1 MFPKQAL
8 SNIPRYRHLSV
19 VGIALLL
26 GACATREPAN
36 RSVAVGAP
44 AEPVTAAAEPLPQTT
59 TEAAVAAA
67 AGRDPTAAPAAV
79 ATELPA
85 LNPDAPA
92 EYVVKRGDTL
102 WDISAL
108 FLRDP
113 WRWPEIWR
121 ANPQIENPDLIY
133 PGDLLS
139 LVPGAAG
146 GAPELRLTR
155 RGGAGGAG
163 AAGRGDTLR
172 LAPLLRDSEGE
183 GPIATIP
190 YSAVAAFLERPSI
203 LSREAIRRAPRV
215 IGFVDGHMA
224 GGGGSQ
230 AYVRRLGRVEQGQ
243 RYNVVHV
250 GEEIRDPDTNAVLG
264 YQGIYTATAIVE
276 QSGDPSRVLLADAA
290 RETLPGDRLVDSER
304 NIPLNFVPRAPSRP
318 IEGRIVSVVDGVELI
333 GQYQVVAINRGK
345 KHGLEPGDALGVFY
359 RGEEIHDRFKR
370 LDWAAFTTNYSKVR
384 LPDERSATVLVFAV
398 HNRVSYALVVESSQ
412 VINRGDFVAH
422 PLYGHKDAGMRDFV
436 R

>member
-8 SNIPRYRHLSV
+8 SGMSPHRLPIL
-19 VGIALLL
+19 VGVALLV
-26 GACATREPAN
+26 GGCSTPGPAQRAATPTVEPA
-36 RSVAVGAP
+36 
-44 AEPVTAAAEPLPQTT
+44 TAAETEPLPQTT

-67 AGRDPTAAPAAV
+67 GTRRVPAAGAAGAAAV
-79 ATELPA
+79 ESLA

-139 LVPGAAG
+139 LVPGADG

-155 RGGAGGAG
+155 RGGPGGPGGAG
-163 AAGRGDTLR
+163 AGGGGRDATLK
-172 LAPLLRDSEGE
+172 LEPLLRDSQGD
-183 GPIATIP
+183 GAIATIP
-190 YSAVAAFLERPSI
+190 YAAVAAFLERPSI
-203 LSREAIRRAPRV
+203 LSRDMIRAAPRIV
-215 IGFVDGHMA
+215 GFVGGHMA

-230 AYVRRLGRVEQGQ
+230 AYVRNLDRADPGQ
-243 RYNVVHV
+243 RYTVVHV
-250 GEEIRDPDTNAVLG
+250 GAPIRDPDTNTLLG

-276 QSGDPSRVLLADAA
+276 EGGDPSRVLLADTA
-290 RETLPGDRLVDSER
+290 RETLAGDRLIESER
-304 NIPLNFVPRAPSRP
+304 NIPLNFTPRAPSRR

-333 GQYQVVAINRGK
+333 GQYRVVAINRGLR
-345 KHGLEPGDALGVFY
+345 HGVEPGHVLVI
-359 RGEEIHDRFKR
+359 EEASEMLRDRTR
-370 LDWAAFTTNYSKVR
+370 
-384 LPDERSATVLVFAV
+384 RSAGGVRTSAGFTRTVELPPRRNGTLLVF
-398 HNRVSYALVVESSQ
+398 RSFDRMSYGLIVSITQPVRMSDVVRS
-412 VINRGDFVAH
+412 
-422 PLYGHKDAGMRDFV
+422 P
-436 R
+436 

>member
-8 SNIPRYRHLSV
+8 SGIPRYPHLAV
-19 VGIALLL
+19 AGLGLLL
-26 GACATREPAN
+26 CACATPAPTG
-36 RSVAVGAP
+36 RSAAVEAP
-44 AEPVTAAAEPLPQTT
+44 AGPAAASAEALPQTT

-67 AGRDPTAAPAAV
+67 GRGGPAAPGAAAV
-79 ATELPA
+79 EPPV

-133 PGDLLS
+133 PGDLLG
-139 LVPGAAG
+139 LVPGTDGA
-146 GAPELRLTR
+146 APELRLTR
-155 RGGAGGAG
+155 RGDAAAAAGGGGGGGGGRDG
-163 AAGRGDTLR
+163 ALR
-172 LAPLLRDSEGE
+172 LAPLLRDSEAG
-183 GPIATIP
+183 GAIATIP

-203 LSREAIRRAPRV
+203 LTRDAIRRAPRV
-215 IGFVDGHMA
+215 VGFVDGHMA

-230 AYVRRLGRVEQGQ
+230 AYVRKLDRSEAGQ
-243 RYNVVHV
+243 RYNVVHI
-250 GEEIRDPDTNAVLG
+250 GEEIRDPDNNSLLG

-276 QSGDPSRVLLADAA
+276 QTGDPSRVLLADPS

-304 NIPLNFVPRAPSRP
+304 NIPLNFVPRAPSRR

-333 GQYQVVAINRGK
+333 GQYKVVAINRGRR
-345 KHGLEPGDALGVFY
+345 HGVEPGHVLTIEEGGETLRDRTRRSKGGVGASSGFT
-359 RGEEIHDRFKR
+359 RPIELPARQNGTLLVFRSFDRMSYGLIISITR
-370 LDWAAFTTNYSKVR
+370 PVR
-384 LPDERSATVLVFAV
+384 LADVVRS
-398 HNRVSYALVVESSQ
+398 
-412 VINRGDFVAH
+412 
-422 PLYGHKDAGMRDFV
+422 P
-436 R
+436 